1 MGVPVLELVLVCLCL
16 CPCLRTHMH
25 MVVEVA
31 GVGAAAGVG
40 ESAYL
45 PRVSSYR
52 CMSLLRALLCR
63 AVAPCRCGAR
73 TVQHFL
79 GRLLGR
85 K

>member
-1 MGVPVLELVLVCLCL
+1 
-16 CPCLRTHMH
+16 MH

-31 GVGAAAGVG
+31 GAGVGVG

-73 TVQHFL
+73 TVPHFL

-85 K
+85 R